1 MIHHSAI
8 ISPKAKIFN
17 NVKVGPY
24 CTIGENVTI
33 NEGSELISHVNISGN
48 TTIGMNNLF
57 YPFSSI
63 GSIPQDLKYQ
73 GEKSKLII
81 KNENIFREHVTIN
94 TGTEGGGM
102 VTKIGNKCLLMVGV
116 HIAHDCEINNN
127 VIFANNATLA
137 GHVRIDNNSI
147 IGGLSAIHQF
157 VRIGKFAMIGGMSGV
172 DQAIIPYVIGLKR
185 KGLSSQEIS
194 NIKKIYL
201 NIFDNKNTID
211 KNIKDLKNV
220 KLTEIDEIINFIK
233 EKSSRGMCTP
243 DNG

>member
-1 MIHHSAI
+1 M
-8 ISPKAKIFN
+8 
-17 NVKVGPY
+17 
-24 CTIGENVTI
+24 
-33 NEGSELISHVNISGN
+33 
-48 TTIGMNNLF
+48 LF
-57 YPFSSI
+57 LFSSI

-157 VRIGKFAMIGGMSGV
+157 VRIGKFAMIGGWSGV
-172 DQAIIPYVIGLKR
+172 EQDIMPYGNNWIVEVLYR
-185 KGLSSQEIS
+185 LLQSDW
-194 NIKKIYL
+194 KIY
-201 NIFDNKNTID
+201 KTI
-211 KNIKDLKNV
+211 
-220 KLTEIDEIINFIK
+220 
-233 EKSSRGMCTP
+233 
-243 DNG
+243 